1 MDFAFVWPTY
11 DFIFIFI
18 FIYIRTVMRSQQDT
32 SEKGVVE
39 LVVTLL
45 DGLAGK
51 VLTLREDS
59 M

>member
-1 MDFAFVWPTY
+1 
-11 DFIFIFI
+11 
-18 FIYIRTVMRSQQDT
+18 MRSQQDT